1 MTSGEAGVV
10 DLHAP
15 DLAWTTVPMPG
26 AADPVRLV
34 RLHLDRATRSS
45 VSLVRFP
52 AGWSR
57 PGAGHYTCAEEFVV
71 IEGRISVSG
80 TDVEA
85 GTYAYLPP
93 RATRTATVAGSGGCL
108 AVAWFSG
115 APVWREGPAADVP
128 DHDPVHGPVH
138 GPPGLCRRRR
148 PAVPGD
154 SAVLPS
160 VAGLP
165 ERLAEAVDLLFVDSP
180 RWAYVP
186 PGEPLPGL
194 PGPVLAR
201 RWPAPSP
208 LGPAEVTQEQQH
220 PG

>member
-34 RLHLDRATRSS
+34 RLHLDHATRSS

-52 AGWSR
+52 SGWSR

-71 IEGRISVSG
+71 LDGRISVSG
-80 TDVEA
+80 TDFEA

-93 RATRTATVAGSGGCL
+93 GATRTATLAGGRGCL

-115 APVWREGPAADVP
+115 APVWRDGPAAGIP
-128 DHDPVHGPVH
+128 DHDPVNGPVH
-138 GPPGLCRRRR
+138 GSPGQRRKRS
-148 PAVPGD
+148 PAVPGE
-154 SAVLPS
+154 AAMLPS
-160 VAGLP
+160 VADLP
-165 ERLAEAVDLLFVDSP
+165 ERLAEPVDLLFADVA

-186 PGEPLPGL
+186 QGEPLPRL
-194 PGPVLAR
+194 SGPVLVR
-201 RWPAPSP
+201 RWSGASLTP
-208 LGPAEVTQEQQH
+208 
-220 PG
+220 